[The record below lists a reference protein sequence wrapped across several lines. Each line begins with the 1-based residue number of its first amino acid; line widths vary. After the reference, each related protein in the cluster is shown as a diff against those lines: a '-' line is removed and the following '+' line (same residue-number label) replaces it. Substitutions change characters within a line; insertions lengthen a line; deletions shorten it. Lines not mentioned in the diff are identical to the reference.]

1 MGKHGGMPVRGGA
14 MGKHGGLPVLFQMGK
29 HGGLPVRGRQPGFP
43 GYSAGAERLAQLVC
57 GGS

>member
-1 MGKHGGMPVRGGA
+1 MPVRGGA